1 MFVFAVLDM
10 HLDNLIMNLKRDIKC
25 WVKRLGHLQNILPNQ
40 AWSKMFNFLEFC
52 KGSGSASSKIDQ
64 NKPHLQFLLIAI
76 FFNLN
81 IKLVYQKSS
90 FEILEL
96 FSNSRWVLIGQSW
109 SRDIIFRN
117 YEHKHWYKLWQKF
130 KLNGECLPQ
139 ENCFDKRK
147 LLKLKLLLSGECGNA
162 NVIIKKWEMQP
173 LLYRAIKEV
182 WKLENFS
189 RNIWILDLPKRNY
202 GPPTVPGAQSKV
214 GGFLVKVDGP
224 KVQKWTDHYFCAV
237 QVDTFWPLH
246 FFTRDCPL

>member
-1 MFVFAVLDM
+1 MLSKETWPSSKHSSKSGM
-10 HLDNLIMNLKRDIKC
+10 
-25 WVKRLGHLQNILPNQ
+25 VK
-40 AWSKMFNFLEFC
+40 NFLKIF
-52 KGSGSASSKIDQ
+52 KGGGSARTKIDQ

-147 LLKLKLLLSGECGNA
+147 LLKLKLLLNGECGNA

-173 LLYRAIKEV
+173 LLYRAIKEA

-202 GPPTVPGAQSKV
+202 GPSTVPGVQSKV
-214 GGFLVKVDGP
+214 GGLWS
-224 KVQKWTDHYFCAV
+224 KWTV
-237 QVDTFWPLH
+237 QRYKSGLTTTSVPSRLILFGPSTFSPGIVHFNTNDRPL
-246 FFTRDCPL
+246 TA